1 LELFPHRRQY
11 AHDGL
16 EIRANYTICNSMTI
30 ANHGESYN
38 PGKGRSAV
46 LQPSAPPLSLLRRP
60 WFKNK
65 IVSDD
70 GWSLSFSGSS
80 WRIDC
85 YDYFEE
91 GRHLILGGE
100 GASGQ
105 MDIFLTKTL
114 RWNDPCDVTLD
125 DETRGRVLYNI
136 TSALQWA
143 GFSVGFFELE
153 DSNGSE

>member
-1 LELFPHRRQY
+1 M
-11 AHDGL
+11 
-16 EIRANYTICNSMTI
+16 SI
-30 ANHGESYN
+30 ANPGEPYDAS
-38 PGKGRSAV
+38 KSKSAV
-46 LQPSAPPLSLLRRP
+46 LQLTIPPLSILRKP

-80 WRIDC
+80 WRIDR

-91 GRHLILGGE
+91 DRHLVLGGE

-105 MDIFLTKTL
+105 MDIFIYPKLK
-114 RWNDPCDVTLD
+114 WENPPDMVLD
-125 DETRGRVLYNI
+125 DETAERVLYNI

-143 GFSVGFFELE
+143 GYSVGLFMLDDTKTPE
-153 DSNGSE
+153 